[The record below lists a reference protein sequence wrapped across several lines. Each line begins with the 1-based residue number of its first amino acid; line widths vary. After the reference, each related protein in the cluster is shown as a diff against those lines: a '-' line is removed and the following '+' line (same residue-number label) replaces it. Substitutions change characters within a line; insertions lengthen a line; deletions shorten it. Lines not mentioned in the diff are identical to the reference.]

1 MKLIPKRHTGL
12 QLAIAS
18 SLVLTLSGCA
28 NFTGIQSSAQLRSLP
43 SQTNEVNSPSAYW
56 QDVNWAQQI
65 GGKDLQNLIDVAIA
79 DNPGLQVAA
88 ARIASAKAL
97 IEATGANDKV
107 NVNASLDST
116 YQRFTEHGMIPPP
129 LAGSTKSNNQI
140 ALNVGY
146 ELDFWGKHSAE
157 MRSALSQEKVA
168 LAEQQSA
175 KLMLSTAIAHAWV
188 QLARQYEQLDL
199 STRQLAVRNKLDEL
213 TKQRV
218 KAGLDTS
225 TEIQQSLIQSSTLQ
239 AEINQWQEA
248 IVLSRN
254 QLAALLGQS
263 PERGQLIAKPMFNA
277 SNSQTLPEQLPLA
290 LLGRRPDVVAAR
302 WRVEALQGE
311 IDVAKT
317 QFYPNINLIGF
328 AGVSSLGVSNLF
340 QSGSTII
347 GAGPAIRLPI
357 FEGGRLRAQLKGKV
371 ASYDAAVATYNQSL
385 TDALREV
392 ADQVQSLKTTDA
404 QDKNQ
409 RIADAAAA
417 RTIDLAQQRQ
427 KAGTANMLPVLAAEN
442 GRISQQK
449 LLLDIQIRRIDL
461 QINLIKALGGG
472 YDLPAAMH
480 APADPQ
486 ASNPLRNQS
495 QSSTQLL
502 IKAEAA

>member
-1 MKLIPKRHTGL
+1 MKLTLKRQSWL
-12 QLAIAS
+12 QLAMAS
-18 SLVLTLSGCA
+18 SLMLTLPGCA
-28 NFTGIQSSAQLRSLP
+28 NFTGIQSNAQLRSLP
-43 SQTNEVNSPSAYW
+43 SSTPATNSPAVYW
-56 QDVNWAQQI
+56 QDANWAQQI
-65 GGKDLQNLIDVAIA
+65 GGKDLQSLIETAIT

-88 ARIASAKAL
+88 ARIASAKAI

-107 NVNASLDST
+107 SVNASLDST

-140 ALNVGY
+140 ALNFAY

-188 QLARQYEQLDL
+188 QLARQYEQLEL

-213 TKQRV
+213 TRQRV

-225 TEIQQSLIQSSTLQ
+225 TDIQQSLIQSSTLQ
-239 AEINQWQEA
+239 ADINQWQEA
-248 IVLSRN
+248 IVLTRN
-254 QLAALLGQS
+254 QLAALSGQS
-263 PERGQLIAKPMFNA
+263 PEHGLLIAKPVLNA
-277 SNSQTLPEQLPLA
+277 LVNTSLPEQLPLA
-290 LLGRRPDVVAAR
+290 LLGRKADIVAAR
-302 WRVEALQGE
+302 WRVEAIQGE
-311 IDVAKT
+311 VDVAKT

-328 AGVSSLGVSNLF
+328 AGVSSLGLPNLF

-385 TDALREV
+385 TDAMREV
-392 ADQVQSLKTTDA
+392 ADQVQSLKTIEA

-409 RIADAAAA
+409 RIAEAAAV

-427 KAGTANMLPVLAAEN
+427 RAGTANMLPVLAAEN
-442 GRISQQK
+442 IRLMQQK
-449 LLLDIQIRRIDL
+449 LLLDIQIRRTDL

-472 YDLPAAMH
+472 YDLPAALQMPQQH
-480 APADPQ
+480 PQ
-486 ASNPLRNQS
+486 ANN
-495 QSSTQLL
+495 STHSHPQLP
-502 IKAEAA
+502 INAEAA